1 MKQVITIQGTPIET
15 YDDSVI
21 QLDYKSNILGEI
33 DKIETCHSYT
43 YAIPNTTKNK
53 ALFRLSDVSD
63 SEKKTNQF
71 IPGVELFF
79 NGIKIADGQIYIAD
93 VTPDEIS
100 IVFLFG
106 MFSALKRIK
115 DDDRKLY
122 ELAYKSGDDMH
133 AYNYAMYTGGDI
145 TRTPTKSEDG
155 FYPTDFYTFFCWAQ
169 GTANTVQKIE
179 AKYFPLSIKIKTLNN
194 KIQDLYKCTISGG
207 EIADNIPE
215 YMMYKPKLRKYFE
228 FSMSPKNMQSGK
240 SSSGEDMYF
249 LYKSIDWEITD
260 SYENVTTQDYN
271 SGDEPFSMTFKAD
284 VEITNIR
291 ISFATAT
298 PFYVLVNIG
307 YPSSYITPLNFV
319 SKEPDVA
326 HPDVFVKTFGDD
338 VPLKINKGS
347 GIAIICTALDGATA
361 LNPQGFAVVVNG
373 RMRNTEIASTETTYI
388 DAWSTLPNWSIFDYL
403 TSLAFTN
410 NKRFFINSPTDQ
422 NLLQAV
428 SLKEIASNSAKNW
441 SSKIDIDSVKH
452 IYRDDNLAQTNVIQY
467 AKDETLSGE
476 INNIF
481 SYYDTK
487 DSTLDAKKEFFTSKF
502 RHSPDDGF
510 FPPIQNGGTQ
520 IPMSFFCDKE
530 PVPGLVTTAVNNS
543 VWKDDTQQ
551 YWSAAEATYLTDKD
565 DNYLTYTLMN
575 PHKIEAKFHLNVLDL
590 YEIDFTHPIFLAQ
603 FGQIYYI
610 EEIKFNAGES
620 EVTLVELKNSDYR

>member
-1 MKQVITIQGTPIET
+1 MKQIITIQGQAIET

-53 ALFRLSDVSD
+53 ALLRLSDVSD
-63 SEKKTNQF
+63 TEKKTNQF
-71 IPGVELFF
+71 IPDVELFF

-122 ELAYKSGDDMH
+122 ELSYKSGDDMH
-133 AYNYAMYTGGDI
+133 AYNYDMYAGGDI
-145 TRTPTKSEDG
+145 TRTPTKYEDG

-169 GTANTVQKIE
+169 YGAETPQDID
-179 AKYFPLSIKIKTLNN
+179 AKYFPISVYIKSLNK
-194 KIQDLYKCTISGG
+194 KIENLYKCTIANTL
-207 EIADNIPE
+207 IADNIPE
-215 YMMYKPKLRKYFE
+215 YMMYKPKSRKYADFD
-228 FSMSPKNMQSGK
+228 MRPQNMESGHN
-240 SSSGEDMYF
+240 SSGSTLHYI
-249 LYKSIDWEITD
+249 YHSINWEIRD
-260 SYENVTTQDYN
+260 DYRNITTRDYN
-271 SGDEPFSMTFKAD
+271 SGQEPYSMTFNAEA
-284 VEITNIR
+284 EITYIY

-298 PFYVLVNIG
+298 PFYIQVNIG
-307 YPSSYITPLNFV
+307 YHGHYTTPLFFT
-319 SKEPDVA
+319 SKEPDVE
-326 HPDVFVKTFGDD
+326 HPDIFRKAFNDYA
-338 VPLKINKGS
+338 PLKIPKDS
-347 GIAIICTALDGATA
+347 GVEVIATALDGKTD
-361 LNPQGFAVVVNG
+361 LNPQGFSIYIRV
-373 RMRNTEIASTETTYI
+373 RMRNTEIASTETAYI
-388 DAWSTLPNWSIFDYL
+388 DAWSTLPDWSIFDYL

-428 SLKEIASNSAKNW
+428 SLKEIAKNSAKNW
-441 SSKIDIDSVKH
+441 SNKLDVSSVKH
-452 IYRDDNLAQTNVIQY
+452 IYRNDDLGQTNVIQY
-467 AKDETLSGE
+467 ADDDSLSNR

-510 FPPIQNGGTQ
+510 FPPIQNGGSH
-520 IPMSFFCDKE
+520 IPLAFYCDKE
-530 PVPGLVTTAVNNS
+530 PVPGLVTTSEYGS
-543 VWKDDTQQ
+543 VWKDETQQ
-551 YWSAAEATYLTDKD
+551 YWSAAETTYLTDKD
-565 DNYLTYTLMN
+565 DDYLTYTLMN

-590 YEIDFTHPIFLAQ
+590 YQIDFTHPIFLAQ

-610 EEIKFNAGES
+610 EEIKFNAEES
-620 EVTLVELKNSDYR
+620 EVTLVELKNTDYR